1 MSHALVSDLRRGA
14 ITIAVLVAAP
24 MMIVAMLVGL
34 LVSVLQAVT
43 QIQEQTLTFIP
54 KIVGLCVVMVVAGP
68 WMLGQLLGWTEDL
81 YSRIPT
87 LVGG

>member
-1 MSHALVSDLRRGA
+1 MSHALVSDLLRGA

-43 QIQEQTLTFIP
+43 QIQEQTLAFVPKVLAVAVTF
-54 KIVGLCVVMVVAGP
+54 LVALP
-68 WMLGQLLGWTEDL
+68 WILQLLVGYTTDL
-81 YSRIPT
+81 FRRLPT
-87 LVGG
+87 LVG